1 MKKTIIALVAL
12 AGVAAAA
19 NEENLMWSVD
29 FTGGK
34 YDIKTGAAWGSGKY
48 SPATNWGSQDFTTV
62 PGALSANGSK
72 KVAMEGTSAGVGMGN
87 SFTLSMYCN
96 LTGVKSG
103 SNATQYWLMSA
114 HQNQASWYVGVMYDT
129 STNQI
134 VIGNSD
140 HTLTNV
146 TSYGTYTLTDIT
158 KVSMVMSGAVNADGA
173 LTIYVNDTLAAS
185 ATMAAGDRHGN
196 AWWKNGV
203 SFMNIMTEKNGVV
216 GSITG
221 AELYNTAIIP
231 TTPNPDGGEG
241 TVPEPTTATLSL
253 LALAGLAARRRR
265 K

>member
-1 MKKTIIALVAL
+1 MAL
-12 AGVAAAA
+12 AGVAMAA

-34 YDIKTGAAWGSGKY
+34 YDITTGAAWGSGKY

-62 PGALSANGSK
+62 PGALYGNGDK
-72 KVAMEGTSAGVGMGN
+72 KISLEGGAGVGMGN
-87 SFTLSMYCN
+87 SFTLTMYCN
-96 LTGVKSG
+96 LTGVYSASTGDTK
-103 SNATQYWLMSA
+103 YWLMSA
-114 HQNQASWYVGVMYDT
+114 HQEPQTWFLGVQYDT
-129 STNQI
+129 ATNQI
-134 VIGNSD
+134 VIGNAN

-158 KVSMVMSGAVNADGA
+158 KVSMVMSGAVDTDGA

-185 ATMAAGDRHGN
+185 ATMAAGDRHNN
-196 AWWKNGV
+196 APWKKGIAFFNTL
-203 SFMNIMTEKNGVV
+203 SEHDGVV

-231 TTPNPDGGEG
+231 TTPTPDGGEG